1 MTPQNAMDSRR
12 SCSIVNKH
20 CTVGPR
26 EGTQLVLSTGGAGCG
41 PPGGD
46 VRSGVP
52 NPDGARTALETAT
65 QGADTRL
72 VFRCQGQVCP
82 ATELTDRNNQQDLQA
97 ESPMST
103 IDIHTSSGRN
113 REIWILRSNERQCAA
128 LVRLSGVTGPLVRSG
143 SPGDASFDAA
153 RGGRNVRLVVLGVS
167 GDPEVELEYV
177 HRNARHLRNARWI
190 IVSNDRSD
198 AELAVLFDALDAT
211 FIGPPAQAASLR
223 SAIERALNQPEAR
236 DSLRLRRYRDAISE
250 RFARWFGDLD
260 LPELLRAMDPQL
272 ARVPIVVRGEPGT
285 GRALLARYVHTFGG
299 DAAGGQMPFIE
310 ILCSAATEVSDLLR
324 AIEMSSGARYA
335 TLFLKNLEALEPQ
348 TIVELRR
355 WIEFEFPPG
364 TRCATQIRWVA
375 ALGPRGSTSQV
386 DDGLLAVLS
395 GLEVRL
401 PPLRARRSSIEAFA
415 RDTALAQNDAER
427 RRVRDFST
435 DAIAALQAH
444 SWPGNLREL
453 ENVIRRALADSSA
466 DPLEARHLDMATAPE
481 TTSEEL
487 AEMWHEDAEAS
498 LPDAEILAD
507 DGDDYEEPLIELV
520 TSDLL
525 DGDEAGLQDDS
536 TAEAHTEWI
545 GSSDAAALVVGWTG
559 GDPIESEAPPEP
571 ELTALPSIE
580 VRPLPRGA
588 APRGGFVQ
596 GMPLQAQAEL
606 EPLFAEF
613 VPEPEPQA
621 DPLLF
626 ARALDVICLEV
637 QRPVETMSLLAETLE
652 AKNLPRKFAD
662 AFALEISTNISSAR
676 TVSARLD
683 ALRPASGEATDVS
696 HLLEALLAE
705 LRSEISQR
713 GMLVLKELD
722 RARPRARVPEGA
734 MRLALRSLLTRLVAR
749 DCAGFTSDLYIASHS
764 SPVAVMG
771 TPSMRILVRHAF
783 VPGETPKPVPSAVGE
798 DDLRIELALCD
809 AVARSAGGTLS
820 TSRPD
825 AGQTVIV
832 IDLPALD

>member
-1 MTPQNAMDSRR
+1 
-12 SCSIVNKH
+12 
-20 CTVGPR
+20 
-26 EGTQLVLSTGGAGCG
+26 
-41 PPGGD
+41 
-46 VRSGVP
+46 
-52 NPDGARTALETAT
+52 
-65 QGADTRL
+65 
-72 VFRCQGQVCP
+72 
-82 ATELTDRNNQQDLQA
+82 
-97 ESPMST
+97 MST
-103 IDIHTSSGRN
+103 TDIHTSSGRD
-113 REIWILRSNERQCAA
+113 REIWILRNDERQCAA
-128 LVRLSGVTGPLVRSG
+128 LVRLSGVTDPLVRSG
-143 SPGDASFDAA
+143 SPADASFDAT
-153 RGGRNVRLVVLGVS
+153 RGGRKVRLVVLGVS

-177 HRNARHLRNARWI
+177 HRNARHLGNARWI

-223 SAIERALNQPEAR
+223 SAIERALSETEAR

-310 ILCSAATEVSDLLR
+310 IPCSEATRASDILR
-324 AIEMSSGARYA
+324 AIEISVGARYA
-335 TLFLKNLEALEPQ
+335 TLFLKNLEALKPP
-348 TIVELRR
+348 TVVELRN

-375 ALGPRGSTSQV
+375 ALGPRESTSQA
-386 DDGLLAVLS
+386 DNGLLAVLS

-401 PPLRARRSSIEAFA
+401 PPLRARNSSIEAFA
-415 RDTALAQNDAER
+415 RDTALAQNDPER
-427 RRVRDFST
+427 RRVRDFSA

-453 ENVIRRALADSSA
+453 ENVIRRALADSGA
-466 DPLEARHLDMATAPE
+466 DPLEARHLDIAASPGSTRE
-481 TTSEEL
+481 GL
-487 AEMWHEDAEAS
+487 AEAWHEDAEDS
-498 LPDAEILAD
+498 LPDAEILTK
-507 DGDDYEEPLIELV
+507 DGDDYEEPVIELV
-520 TSDLL
+520 ASDLL
-525 DGDEAGLQDDS
+525 DGDESGLPDNS

-545 GSSDAAALVVGWTG
+545 EGDDATALVMQWT
-559 GDPIESEAPPEP
+559 ENEAPSGP
-571 ELTALPSIE
+571 ELSALPSIE
-580 VRPLPRGA
+580 VRPLPRGT
-588 APRGGFVQ
+588 APRGGLVQ
-596 GMPLQAQAEL
+596 GMQLQAQTEL

-613 VPEPEPQA
+613 VPEPEPEA

-637 QRPVETMSLLAETLE
+637 QRPVETMPLLAETLQAE
-652 AKNLPRKFAD
+652 NLPTQFAD
-662 AFALEISTNISSAR
+662 AFALEVSTNMSSAR
-676 TVSARLD
+676 TVSGRLD

-696 HLLEALLAE
+696 HLLESLLAE

-722 RARPRARVPEGA
+722 RARPQARVPGGA
-734 MRLALRSLLTRLVAR
+734 IRLALRSLLTRLVAR
-749 DCAGFTSDLYIASHS
+749 NRAGFTSDLHIASHS
-764 SPVAVMG
+764 SRVAVMD
-771 TPSMRILVRHAF
+771 TPSMRILIRHAF
-783 VPGETPKPVPSAVGE
+783 VPGEKPMPPSAGD
-798 DDLRIELALCD
+798 DDLLIELALCD

-820 TSRPD
+820 TSQPD
-825 AGQTVIV
+825 TDQTVIV